1 MTSLL
6 FLLSLVQPADAAAR
20 GSATASSTHTDDDGG
35 NFRASNA
42 IDGLLASGWAAEDRG
57 EGGWIEVDLG
67 KNHDITEF
75 SIWPGNLVEG
85 AKSFNEYGRPRTVTV
100 TLQVRG
106 EPVEREIVIE
116 DRMYRV
122 DIPIEGRARRVR
134 IDVSDVYEGGVF
146 SQLHIAEVAIN
157 FNSSRSAIDPLVT
170 WVQSDRADGSHQA
183 HIAEVEAA
191 EATIEAAEF
200 GDMDTLRFLMGE
212 AGDGAGYIRD
222 QARRRVDAGYLAAAI
237 RPDLDAQDALR
248 RIKDPNSISAFE
260 LAALRSTGDRATEMW
275 DLVEYFYA
283 YGDLIGGARRNLP
296 YWGTTGWEL
305 GALRSFGEPVPVE
318 VDEAGN
324 IYVAD
329 IGNHRIQRFSADG
342 RAERQWG
349 PEAGI
354 TSEWFTSGR
363 DYYVAGAMAGDGAGS
378 FLTPLDVELIPE
390 GDLGGDGDSFGFA
403 ALDSQGRVQIFD
415 ADGNGVIGW
424 TVDFASRID
433 DAVGGEGY
441 LAYVPSIERLYVI
454 MGRDMTAFTLD
465 GEEVVRVELEDG
477 TPNAVEV
484 APKRLFRSQYLIMAY
499 GRDLVRYD
507 VDGFRFGVVLDDS
520 DLDPGYEDMDVTV
533 DENGFIW
540 IVTDKGWAYK
550 YSSNLSELLYKV
562 RFSDLDLIH
571 PRVAVSQDYIFCVD
585 RDRVI
590 RLDAEQ
596 ARLDAEVEAQP

>member
-1 MTSLL
+1 
-6 FLLSLVQPADAAAR
+6 LSFVQPADAAAR
-20 GSATASSTHTDDDGG
+20 GSVNASSTHTDDEGG
-35 NFRASNA
+35 DFRASNA
-42 IDGLLASGWAAEDRG
+42 IDGLLGSGWAAEDRG

-85 AKSFNEYGRPRTVTV
+85 AKSFGEYGRPRTITV
-100 TLQVRG
+100 TLMVRG
-106 EPVEREIVIE
+106 EPVEREVVIE
-116 DRMYRV
+116 NRMYRV
-122 DIPIEGRARRVR
+122 DIPIEGQARRVR
-134 IDVSDVYEGGVF
+134 VDVTDVYEGGVF

-157 FNSSRSAIDPLVT
+157 FNSSRSAITPLVT
-170 WVQSDRADGSHQA
+170 WVQSDRSDSSHQA
-183 HIAEVEAA
+183 HITEVEAA
-191 EATIEAAEF
+191 EAAVGAAEF
-200 GDMDTLRFLMGE
+200 GDMDTLRFLMGQ
-212 AGDGAGYIRD
+212 AGDGAEYIRA
-222 QARRRVDAGYLAAAI
+222 QARRLVDAGYLAAAI
-237 RPDLDAQDALR
+237 RPDLDARDALR

-283 YGDLIGGARRNLP
+283 YRDLIGGARRNLP
-296 YWGTTGWEL
+296 YWGTSGWEL

-318 VDEAGN
+318 VDDEGN

-329 IGNHRIQRFSADG
+329 IGNHRIQRFTADG

-354 TSEWFTSGR
+354 TSEWFTDGR
-363 DYYVAGAMAGDGAGS
+363 DYYVAGAVAGDAAGS

-390 GDLGGDGDSFGFA
+390 KDLGGDGDSFGFA
-403 ALDSQGRVQIFD
+403 SLDSQGRVQIFD

-441 LAYVPSIERLYVI
+441 LAYIPSLERLYVI
-454 MGRDMTAFTLD
+454 LGRDMVAFSLD
-465 GEEVVRVELEDG
+465 GEEIVRTELEDG

-484 APKRLFRSQYLIMAY
+484 APKRLFRPQYLIMAY

-507 VDGFRFGVVLDDS
+507 ADGFRFGVVLDDS

-596 ARLDAEVEAQP
+596 ARLDAETEAQQ